1 MIKLLKINQI
11 KTLAQQI
18 LGVENYYKEFYALK
32 EDVTFF
38 TMYMNRNRN
47 RKSKFQFAIKIM
59 HGNSYNAFELLY
71 KRYANDI
78 RYLEDTF
85 AEYTV
90 LKYLIENIYED
101 IHQLTPQQKT
111 EIIHYFEQYGD
122 FKIDDVIGDFIGCS
136 KGCASTHAEV
146 EKLRKEISNKNISD
160 QE

>member
-18 LGVENYYKEFYALK
+18 LGTENYYKEFYALE

-38 TMYMNRNRN
+38 TMYANRN
-47 RKSKFQFAIKIM
+47 RKSKFRFTIKIM
-59 HGNSYNAFELLY
+59 YENSYNAFELLY
-71 KRYANDI
+71 KRYANNI
-78 RYLEDTF
+78 HYLEDTF

-90 LKYLIENIYED
+90 LQYLIKSIYEN
-101 IHQLTPQQKT
+101 IHQLTPQQKA

-122 FKIDDVIGDFIGCS
+122 FKIDDVIGDFIGCN

-146 EKLRKEISNKNISD
+146 EKLRKKISNKNISD

>member
-1 MIKLLKINQI
+1 MLKINQI

-78 RYLEDTF
+78 RYLENTF

-90 LKYLIENIYED
+90 LQYLIKSIYED
-101 IHQLTPQQKT
+101 INQLTSQQKA

-136 KGCASTHAEV
+136 RGCASTHAEV
-146 EKLRKEISNKNISD
+146 EKLRKKISNKNISD

>member
-1 MIKLLKINQI
+1 MLKINQI

-18 LGVENYYKEFYALK
+18 LGVENYYKEFYALE

-38 TMYMNRNRN
+38 TMYANRN

-59 HGNSYNAFELLY
+59 YENSYNAFELLY
-71 KRYANDI
+71 KRYANNI

-90 LKYLIENIYED
+90 LQYLIKSIYEN

-146 EKLRKEISNKNISD
+146 EKLRKKISNKNISD

>member
-18 LGVENYYKEFYALK
+18 LGVENYYKEFYALE

-38 TMYMNRNRN
+38 TMYANRN

-59 HGNSYNAFELLY
+59 HENSYNAFELLY
-71 KRYANDI
+71 KRYANNI

-85 AEYTV
+85 AEYAV
-90 LKYLIENIYED
+90 LQYLIKSIYEN
-101 IHQLTPQQKT
+101 IHQLTPQQKA

-136 KGCASTHAEV
+136 RGYASTHAEV
-146 EKLRKEISNKNISD
+146 ERLRKEISNKNISD